1 MTCQRFEEE
10 GLLALERGES
20 LDAHFETCPEC
31 LEARAAYDRLKG
43 RLAEPPSWNPPA
55 GWQDDVWRAIGA
67 DASSVEVSTPIVES
81 SPAVDKAQ
89 DGDKAQDSNVVQGP
103 WWRHPQAA
111 RTAIWAG
118 ILAATLGWMFLRPT
132 TVPSK
137 VGLDLQVVSGNQAQL
152 RGDADSPQPGDRLQ
166 LTASLGDFDHA
177 EVRVYRDDQTLILAC
192 SEDPPCRRRGDR
204 IEADVELDAVGSYQA
219 ILAVSD
225 QTLPSAEGSFD
236 RDMGDLFRS
245 GAQIEL
251 ASEIE
256 VR

>member
-20 LDAHFETCPEC
+20 LDAHFETCLEC
-31 LEARAAYDRLKG
+31 LEARDAYDRLKE
-43 RLAEPPSWNPPA
+43 RLSETPSWTPPQS
-55 GWQDDVWRAIGA
+55 WQDDVWSAIAA
-67 DASSVEVSTPIVES
+67 DASSRE
-81 SPAVDKAQ
+81 AKR
-89 DGDKAQDSNVVQGP
+89 GDQPEEGSGLPEDDDVASEGGNVVKGP
-103 WWRHPQAA
+103 WWRHPQATRA
-111 RTAIWAG
+111 AVWAS
-118 ILAATLGWMFLRPT
+118 ILAATLGWMVLRPT

-137 VGLDLQVVSGNQAQL
+137 VGLDLQILAGSQAQQ
-152 RGDADSPQPGDRLQ
+152 RGEAQPGDVLRLS
-166 LTASLGDFDHA
+166 AGLGDFDYA
-177 EVRVYRDDQTLILAC
+177 EVRVYRDDQNLILAC

-204 IEADVELDAVGSYQA
+204 IEADVTLDAVGSYQA

-225 QTLPSAEGSFD
+225 QDLPSAEGSFD